1 MINKLTNKILYY
13 NMLFE
18 ILKTITTFFPSI
30 LAISETANT
39 FYKKEENYIK
49 FIFNCLKATFV
60 ILSLLYALYLYY
72 ILDQKFKEV
81 SIWSNILNQSI
92 TLIFVLVTVYLLYG
106 QAKDQINSGL
116 NKIKTEI
123 KNEIDSN
130 IKI

>member
-1 MINKLTNKILYY
+1 
-13 NMLFE
+13 MLFE

-49 FIFNCLKATFV
+49 FIFNSLKGIFV

-72 ILDQKFKEV
+72 IVNQKFKEV
-81 SIWSNILNQSI
+81 SIWSDILNQSI
-92 TLIFVLVTVYLLYG
+92 TVLFVLITIYLLYG
-106 QAKDQINSGL
+106 KAKDEINTNL
-116 NKIKTEI
+116 NKI

-130 IKI
+130 IRI

>member
-1 MINKLTNKILYY
+1 
-13 NMLFE
+13 MLFE
-18 ILKTITTFFPSI
+18 ILKNITTFFPSI

-39 FYKKEENYIK
+39 FYKKENNYIK
-49 FIFNCLKATFV
+49 FIFNSLKGVFV

-92 TLIFVLVTVYLLYG
+92 TLIFVLITVYLLYG

-116 NKIKTEI
+116 NKIKTEV
-123 KNEIDSN
+123 KNKIDSN
-130 IKI
+130 IRI